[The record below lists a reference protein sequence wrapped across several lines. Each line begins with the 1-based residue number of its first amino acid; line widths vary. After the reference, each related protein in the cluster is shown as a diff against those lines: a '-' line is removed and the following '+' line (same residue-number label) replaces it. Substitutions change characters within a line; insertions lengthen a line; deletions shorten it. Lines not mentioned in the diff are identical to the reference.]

1 MKHYAGNPAHH
12 LTLCI
17 NNPFYDKAR
26 TGFDMNDVYSSL
38 FQSRN
43 WQKDKPFNVNVL
55 PPLKTNIEM
64 NQVYNA
70 LDIDLSGLSSS
81 EGWGIPAHTA
91 TSLGK
96 WSCVLN
102 ATAHKDWATEE
113 NSILIKPEPQMQ
125 EVYDNVFFQKGRQF
139 SQGNVYT
146 VTEQMIEEAFKRA
159 EKKAKIH
166 NGAGRKLAETQT
178 YIKTVDQ
185 ILEKIST

>member
-1 MKHYAGNPAHH
+1 
-12 LTLCI
+12 
-17 NNPFYDKAR
+17 
-26 TGFDMNDVYSSL
+26 
-38 FQSRN
+38 
-43 WQKDKPFNVNVL
+43 
-55 PPLKTNIEM
+55 
-64 NQVYNA
+64 
-70 LDIDLSGLSSS
+70 
-81 EGWGIPAHTA
+81 
-91 TSLGK
+91 
-96 WSCVLN
+96 
-102 ATAHKDWATEE
+102 
-113 NSILIKPEPQMQ
+113 MQ